1 MSKLLKKI
9 DEEQDG
15 EIVSQGSDANI
26 KLNKKVMEASADL
39 VDGEKV
45 ENVVAEGG
53 GVAEG
58 GEIKPDG
65 EGAEVGEGEKEVA
78 HEEEDDRGE

>member
-1 MSKLLKKI
+1 MESDTVGKLQILIESHMSKLLKKI

-53 GVAEG
+53 STG
-58 GEIKPDG
+58 
-65 EGAEVGEGEKEVA
+65 
-78 HEEEDDRGE
+78 